1 MRTLVLILLSF
12 VGSITLATA
21 QSTDESRADQLDAQI
36 ETLKES
42 LDTIDI
48 AKLFEQF
55 SLPFGNE
62 ARPSD
67 KTLQELE
74 NGMDQML
81 GMMDKIDISAVE
93 SIIQSFIGEMDTML
107 DDFDMPKRK
116 DMTPIPDT
124 DIKEPTDK
132 REIKKL

>member
-1 MRTLVLILLSF
+1 M
-12 VGSITLATA
+12 ATA